1 MNDPLQSYRQ
11 PMVTA
16 SGLMLGFT
24 LNFAAT
30 WVQTENPMG
39 MALAYFIGA
48 CVLFGTVCLI
58 WAVFRI
64 LNHGY
69 PRGEADR
76 YYARTLALFIGGICM
91 TFAGVFL
98 DMSMTFMIAGH

>member
-1 MNDPLQSYRQ
+1 
-11 PMVTA
+11 MVTA

-24 LNFAAT
+24 FNFAVT

-69 PRGEADR
+69 PGGDNFVGAVACVGRRLQGDESVAAPR
-76 YYARTLALFIGGICM
+76 RSCHRQPSLLTLKRTP
-91 TFAGVFL
+91 
-98 DMSMTFMIAGH
+98 